1 MDEMKIKGIIIFIL
15 LVAWVIYSAICF
27 ISVRNKCDRF
37 MRLVINKDVYKS
49 GEVLYDLITDIVIFI
64 ILTGIVVGIVWYL
77 IIYKGL

>member
-27 ISVRNKCDRF
+27 IFVRNKCDKF

-64 ILTGIVVGIVWYL
+64 ILTGIVIGIVWYL
-77 IIYKGL
+77 II